1 MIRPTRFAFAFSW
14 TQQTV
19 SGSEQLSA
27 VASPAVPRTPQGS
40 RSVPYLGRNRQNDLP
55 LPRHKEPTWANSHGV
70 ARKTNW
76 WANSHGFAGKHI
88 GGQIPVAIGLHGKAL
103 RDSRPE
109 QQCAN
114 AHMRHVRHSDNVDKT
129 PLDMRPCWHL
139 LVTWWSGNCSYIN
152 RMNSV
157 DFSKRTS

>member
-1 MIRPTRFAFAFSW
+1 MLLLSPGPNKPFPDLSSQAQSRARLCLELLRVHEASLTLGETGKTTCRCLGIRNLH
-14 TQQTV
+14 
-19 SGSEQLSA
+19 G
-27 VASPAVPRTPQGS
+27 RTPTG
-40 RSVPYLGRNRQNDLP
+40 LP
-55 LPRHKEPTWANSHGV
+55 GKQTA
-70 ARKTNW
+70 
-76 WANSHGFAGKHI
+76 ANSHGFAGKHT

-103 RDSRPE
+103 RDSPPE